1 MKKYDFLVCH
11 YHRVDSLTWL
21 RIREVLGKLLLAR
34 VEAASECFMFN
45 CSHDDCETILDF
57 REQMDVGYLH
67 PRRDSYHVSALS
79 SIYSH
84 MEIPASLTAAK
95 YRRGKNIACS
105 SVEKKPKCLSKVS
118 QKDGGLSQ
126 LAISLVVIAVLF
138 FISCH
143 LDYLFNLC

>member
-34 VEAASECFMFN
+34 VEAASECFTFS

-57 REQMDVGYLH
+57 REQMDIGYLH

-79 SIYSH
+79 SVYSH
-84 MEIPASLTAAK
+84 MKIPASLTAAK
-95 YRRGKNIACS
+95 YRQGKTIACP
-105 SVEKKPKCLSKVS
+105 SVEEKPKCLSKVS
-118 QKDGGLSQ
+118 DKGFGLSQ
-126 LAISLVVIAVLF
+126 LAISLAVIAVLF
-138 FISCH
+138 LISSH